1 MIKKVNF
8 MLSIYYHN
16 QKKRKKKWLYINR
29 QVNVNVKIIT
39 NDKEETYIRV
49 RGYSPR
55 KHSRGGG
62 SRWQRS
68 ETSLTF
74 SHKHIRKTHLH
85 VK

>member
-39 NDKEETYIRV
+39 NDKEETYKSKRLFTKKAQQ
-49 RGYSPR
+49 R
-55 KHSRGGG
+55 
-62 SRWQRS
+62 RWIKMA
-68 ETSLTF
+68 EE
-74 SHKHIRKTHLH
+74 
-85 VK
+85 